1 MCSGLNNQCIESTH
15 VLDIV
20 VSFKKD
26 FLKYTFA
33 LPVRIAEDSEVDLI
47 IGLKTIKDLNLVK
60 ILPEFFQNVDQ
71 IGTELLPHP
80 TSKQLQNSRTDVLTT
95 IPVQLLYAEPEHVVT
110 YTDTTQQNKNTHN
123 IPLVITSQEGIKP
136 SDADSRWQDD
146 LVARGACTSKTC
158 TASCGC
164 PTSLAAAA
172 AQLVLDEFTVHPT
185 VEAAVLLSPPRQSD
199 LGLTTDRSPEV
210 ALPTPSSKAPAHT
223 RGLIAALLREREEL
237 PEVQPFEPEEI
248 DYESKD
254 IVAPFQDNPT
264 QDKTYLIDLIQIDGT
279 PEQIA
284 RIKAICVKHIK
295 LFNNKLGPEPPRI
308 PPFGLPLRDPG

>member
-33 LPVRIAEDSEVDLI
+33 LPVRIAEDSKVDLI
-47 IGLKTIKDLNLVK
+47 LGLKTIKDLNLVK

-80 TSKQLQNSRTDVLTT
+80 TSRQLQKSTTDVLTP

-110 YTDTTQQNKNTHN
+110 YTDTRQQNKNTPN
-123 IPLVITSQEGIKP
+123 IPPVITSQEGIKP

-164 PTSLAAAA
+164 PTGSAAAA
-172 AQLVLDEFTVHPT
+172 AKLV
-185 VEAAVLLSPPRQSD
+185 
-199 LGLTTDRSPEV
+199 
-210 ALPTPSSKAPAHT
+210 
-223 RGLIAALLREREEL
+223 
-237 PEVQPFEPEEI
+237 
-248 DYESKD
+248 
-254 IVAPFQDNPT
+254 
-264 QDKTYLIDLIQIDGT
+264 
-279 PEQIA
+279 
-284 RIKAICVKHIK
+284 
-295 LFNNKLGPEPPRI
+295 
-308 PPFGLPLRDPG
+308 